1 MSKDKGKYK
10 KTEFPH
16 MFRAH
21 DSKHDHR
28 TDKVF
33 TLPLA
38 DIPNWLLPTQQEQQL
53 PCGRLIVG
61 ASNRDTKD
69 VE

>member
-33 TLPLA
+33 TLPLS
-38 DIPNWLLPTQQEQQL
+38 DIPSWLLPKQEQKEQN
-53 PCGRLIVG
+53 PQYTRLVVG
-61 ASNRDTKD
+61 ASNRDT
-69 VE
+69 V